1 MKMRIVQEP
10 TSPQPAAPNPTATIA
25 VAAFVIGAL
34 YFGREMFI
42 PLALAVLLSFA
53 LSPIVVALRRFRVP
67 RAPAVLLVVVLAFT
81 VIATLGTIM
90 GRQLAELAAELP
102 RYEVTLRSKIQG
114 LQGPPGAPA
123 GVIERAAEALEGLSR
138 ELERKQPD
146 KQTTP
151 SERSSETESKPIPV
165 EIHNPPPKPLEYYH
179 NLISP
184 MLEPLARMGLVVLL
198 VGFILMQRE
207 DLRDRFIRLF
217 GGDDFERTTT
227 AMTDAAERLSRLFL
241 TLTVMNIIYGAAM
254 GVALWVIGIPNPILW
269 GILAGLMR
277 YVPYIGSVIA
287 ALFPVLLAAA
297 VDPGWSMFAI
307 TLAVYVIGEF
317 TMGQILEPWLLGTST
332 GLTPLAVIA
341 SASFWTWLWGPIGL
355 LLAIPL
361 TVCLIVLGRHVPQL
375 NFLYVMLGDQPAL
388 TPSQRFYQ
396 RLLAGDIDEITFDAE
411 KFLKKD
417 TLINYFDVVAVPAL
431 VLAQADAKRGRFTP
445 DRMNEMQEMIAELID
460 ELDDYDL
467 GSAKKK
473 DDKKNDPDE
482 AEPDPPVL
490 TPETLKEDWRGEA
503 PVLSIAMRNPLEHAA
518 AGILAHLVRKHGIG
532 VQLLEAQA
540 LTPTA
545 MTNLDLESARVA
557 VLSNL
562 DSAPSEAY
570 ERFLIRRMRRR
581 QPDLPIWIGTWGIVE
596 RGAAAGD
603 DVANV
608 KRMPSL
614 RATVAALVA
623 AAQLPLAAETSAE
636 TPAAALDAQEA

>member
-1 MKMRIVQEP
+1 MMIVQEP
-10 TSPQPAAPNPTATIA
+10 ASPPPSTPNPTATIA
-25 VAAFVIGAL
+25 LTTFVIGAL

-67 RAPAVLLVVVLAFT
+67 RAPAVLLVVILAFT
-81 VIATLGTIM
+81 VIATLGTVM
-90 GRQLAELAAELP
+90 GRQMAELAAELP
-102 RYEVTLRSKIQG
+102 RYEVTLRTKIQG

-123 GVIERAAEALEGLSR
+123 GVIERATEALEGLSR

-184 MLEPLARMGLVVLL
+184 LLEPLARTGLVVLL

-241 TLTVMNIIYGAAM
+241 TLTVMNIVYGAAM
-254 GVALWVIGIPNPILW
+254 GIALWVIGIPNPILW

-297 VDPGWSMFAI
+297 VDPGWSIFAI
-307 TLAVYVIGEF
+307 TLAIYIVGEF

-411 KFLKKD
+411 KFLKSD
-417 TLINYFDVVAVPAL
+417 TLINYFDSVAMPAL

-445 DRMNEMQEMIAELID
+445 DRLNEMQEMIAELID

-473 DDKKNDPDE
+473 GDE
-482 AEPDPPVL
+482 DLENTERDPPVL

-503 PVLSIAMRNPLEHAA
+503 PVFSIAMRNQLEHAA
-518 AGILAHLVRKHGIG
+518 ASILAHLVRKHGIG

-540 LTPTA
+540 LTPSA

-562 DSAPSEAY
+562 DSTPSEAY

-581 QPDLPIWIGTWGIVE
+581 QPDLPIWIGTWGVVE

-608 KRMPSL
+608 KRMRSL
-614 RATVAALVA
+614 RAAVTTLVA
-623 AAQLPLAAETSAE
+623 AAQLPLAAETNAE
-636 TPAAALDAQEA
+636 TAAALDAQDA